1 MKKTILASVLSLVLL
16 VAFVPNAKAQMA
28 KEGTYSATEYICGT
42 VKVVPMGEKRFY
54 LSYEYMGVLV
64 SDTGKG
70 FIHNMSVHGIGSLHG
85 VKGMVEQE
93 SGIEVYN
100 DPDGDKVFQ
109 TYKGT
114 GGKLGVHTEG
124 VGTFVGGTGKY
135 TGITGDRK
143 WSYTKLHPAA
153 EGTFQ
158 GIVKIKGNYKLP

>member
-1 MKKTILASVLSLVLL
+1 MKKIRLASVVSLALL
-16 VAFVPNAKAQMA
+16 VTFGLTAKAEMA

-93 SGIEVYN
+93 SGIEVYT
-100 DPDGDKVFQ
+100 DSDGDKVFQ
-109 TYKGT
+109 DYKGT

-135 TGITGDRK
+135 TGITGERK

-158 GIVKIKGNYKLP
+158 GIVKIKGKYKLP

>member
-1 MKKTILASVLSLVLL
+1 MKKIILASVVSLALL
-16 VAFVPNAKAQMA
+16 VTFGLTAKAEMA
-28 KEGTYSATEYICGT
+28 KEGTYSATESICGT
-42 VKVVPMGEKRFY
+42 FKFVPMGEERFY

-70 FIHNMSVHGIGSLHG
+70 FIHNMSVHGVGSLHG

-93 SGIEVYN
+93 SGIEVYT
-100 DPDGDKVFQ
+100 DSDGDKVFQ

-114 GGKLGVHTEG
+114 GGKLGEYTEG

-143 WSYTKLHPAA
+143 WTYTELPSAA

-158 GIVKIKGNYKLP
+158 GIVKIKGKYKLP

>member
-1 MKKTILASVLSLVLL
+1 VKKIILATLFSLILL
-16 VAFVPNAKAQMA
+16 VTFGLAANAQMA
-28 KEGTYSATEYICGT
+28 KEGTYSSTEYISGT
-42 VKVVPMGEKRFY
+42 YKVVLMGEERLY
-54 LSYEYMGVLV
+54 LSYEYMGSIV

-70 FIHNMSVHGIGSLHG
+70 FIHNMSVHGIGSLHA

-114 GGKLGVHTEG
+114 GGELGVHTEG
-124 VGTFVGGTGKY
+124 IGTFVGGTGKY

-153 EGTFQ
+153 EGTFRAS
-158 GIVKIKGNYKLP
+158 